1 MELRHLK
8 HFVTLAEYKNY
19 SLAAN
24 QLNISQP
31 SLSRSIQ
38 RLEKILDVKLMER
51 NSRYVKLTY
60 FGRVVLKY
68 GEKIL
73 GDVAQME
80 SEVGL
85 NVGAVTSNLVLGG
98 GVLAGPHILNELL
111 SEFTRDNS
119 SYDVEFC
126 FRYVRELYD
135 LLVKSEID
143 LFIGETKITGLDQQ
157 TDLNIIPF
165 YQSKG
170 IFCCRPEH
178 PLLSEQYVFTP
189 RLKDYQVAL
198 PRGTPLELEML
209 FDDLFDTSRNDF
221 RGLVRFEEV
230 HTILHSLY
238 ESDIICLL
246 PDLVIQKE
254 LDAGRVA
261 VLNVLNMPE
270 IQVEYGLVTLKDKL
284 LSQPTKEFIDFFQH
298 KLT

>member
-19 SLAAN
+19 SLAAG

-60 FGRVVLKY
+60 FGSVVL
-68 GEKIL
+68 EHSQKIL
-73 GDVAQME
+73 GNVSSLE
-80 SEVGL
+80 SDISL
-85 NVGAVTSNLVLGG
+85 NVSQVASNLVLGG

-111 SEFTRDNS
+111 SEFTKDNPN
-119 SYDVEFC
+119 YNMELC
-126 FRYVRELYD
+126 FRYVSELYD
-135 LLVKSEID
+135 LLVKGEID
-143 LFIGETKITGLDQQ
+143 LFLGETKITRLDQKS
-157 TDLNIIPF
+157 DLNIIPF
-165 YQSKG
+165 CQSKG
-170 IFCCRPEH
+170 IFCCRSGH
-178 PLLSEQYVFTP
+178 PLLSEEYLYTP

-198 PRGTPLELEML
+198 PRGTPHEIESL
-209 FDDLFDTSRNDF
+209 FDDLFDIERKGFS
-221 RGLVRFEEV
+221 GLVKFEEI
-230 HTILHSLY
+230 HSILHSLH

-261 VLNVLNMPE
+261 TLNVLNMPE
-270 IQVEYGLVTLKDKL
+270 IEVEYGMVTLKDKV
-284 LSQPTKEFIDFFQH
+284 LSQATKEFIEFINNR
-298 KLT
+298 